1 MKKKVLFS
9 IIFAMIFTIIATPV
23 VNAFT
28 IDGYTSSHMYGID
41 FRMRNGWNNGS
52 YGQTY
57 NWGGG
62 IPVMPSNPYPFDYTV
77 SPRIG
82 TNFIMALSNGSYSSY
97 SNIVAYTG
105 AFCIGWGVP
114 FGEYSSSDVSGS
126 TKMSEYPLE
135 TFKRTRNGDKLD
147 AEGIRAVKYALT
159 YGYTYPTTSAQQVR
173 NLGSVYTFE
182 DGVHAYGAAIC
193 GPNQAKIMATQI
205 LCWMAVNKHIDKDD
219 NVAVLKDYF
228 FERSWHGNGE
238 INAAG
243 VEGIF
248 DSYRS
253 KIVHAMKMP
262 SFGHPT
268 RESAISNKIELKWN
282 ADNQR
287 FEYTI
292 TDTNNMYAADKVAI
306 SFSNTGDL
314 NVEDHHNGSY
324 TIWTK
329 KVVGSQDNPYVFN
342 AVKTISEGKGL
353 IVVAKAKNSDSQPVA
368 IPTNDP
374 IVESNYLSAYT
385 QAIKVRVE
393 KVLDPITDNGLNAFG
408 DAYVKDC
415 QYTVYRNPEC
425 TDPVET
431 ITIQENGLSNKTQY
445 LPYQKYWVKETKA
458 NESTRLNE
466 QVYEVDPAT
475 FALDEEGDIVV
486 KINAND
492 KIVPSGLRLIKFW
505 DQETSDKCP
514 AEGAE
519 FTLTLVNNEAETYT
533 THIDADGRAE
543 FTNIPWGTYRL
554 SEPDSNS
561 EKYLEVQD
569 EEYELKKDKDFE
581 TVQLLILGDNWF
593 ECHITLRKIDATTKK
608 PITLRGA
615 KFRIYDVEKEEW
627 VSLNT
632 TNGFISEFET
642 NDEGSFT
649 TPEKLRA
656 STYRIYETQA
666 PLGYK
671 ITPELEIPEGE
682 NGAEPTKEQLLERGV
697 EVKLNKENL
706 VELLPNGNYTHV
718 IDVENTDIPAQL
730 QLFKVGEKFT
740 DTTNTSGSY
749 KTGEKTEETV
759 TITKAKFNDVPLQGV
774 KYEIYANQDITTPYG
789 TDNYADKDDYIGYM
803 VTGEDGYATSP
814 ELHQGEYRIV
824 EVEAPAGYSITDENG
839 NPKQF
844 IINMKDY
851 TKPVDVLEFYKE
863 DKNTRTKLP
872 YEFKKVF
879 EDYEYTNGKE
889 ERHAVFGVY
898 AKEDI
903 PNYLGTKSIKKDD
916 MVELIEVDGD
926 CTVES
931 KADLPE
937 GKYYIKEL
945 YASFPY
951 STSDKIVDFELKY
964 HGNDDVVKF
973 EVTDP
978 IVNKPT
984 GATVTFVKISK
995 STDDK
1000 AIINGNSIE
1009 TTSNLDDKAQQ
1020 ALDEIK
1026 ELDTLGLHSH
1036 YDQLKAY
1043 YEENKIIVVSGAKY
1057 EIWLDEEG
1065 TEKLYKYTPNVED
1078 KIVATFTTDEYGL
1091 IEVTG
1096 IPRGVYYL
1104 KEVEAPTGYTVQ
1116 NEAVQFIVSDDT
1128 VDTKLYQAI
1137 YDDAVIPALLHK
1149 TDIYN
1154 GENVKG
1160 CTFEISDAEGEVLVH
1175 SVTDKDGV
1183 AWIPAD
1189 IFKNGEKYYYTE
1201 IDAPDVYKE
1210 DGRLYVLN
1218 TEPHEFIAN
1227 IDENGKWVGEKLEVE
1242 NYRPLTEVELIK
1254 TDDEGNRVPDC
1265 KFELKSVEEGVFYEV
1280 GVTDKDGIYVFKDV
1294 PKGKYIYTE
1303 LEAPEEYKIDTTPHE
1318 IYVEGDKMVIEFV
1331 NTGDIPVV
1339 VLSIIALVSVVGVGY
1354 ITVKKVKLSK
1364 NA

>member
-1 MKKKVLFS
+1 M
-9 IIFAMIFTIIATPV
+9 A
-23 VNAFT
+23 
-28 IDGYTSSHMYGID
+28 DGWKGRNVYGPNRDYGNHMALS
-41 FRMRNGWNNGS
+41 N
-52 YGQTY
+52 
-57 NWGGG
+57 
-62 IPVMPSNPYPFDYTV
+62 PSLPYPFDV
-77 SPRIG
+77 KFGQGKPSPYSIM
-82 TNFIMALSNGSYSSY
+82 FILALSSKSGSLNKSY
-97 SNIVAYTG
+97 ATG
-105 AFCIGWGVP
+105 FTGGYCVGWGVP
-114 FGEYSSSDVSGS
+114 FGEYNNNDPIG
-126 TKMSEYPLE
+126 TTQMAEYDFRRLY
-135 TFKRTRNGDKLD
+135 RDRDKHQLD
-147 AEGIRAVKYALT
+147 DLSIKQIKYALT
-159 YGYTYPTTSAQQVR
+159 YAYSYPVTPASQVVNANYVDDMFTSIH
-173 NLGSVYTFE
+173 Y
-182 DGVHAYGAAIC
+182 YGNGIVN
-193 GPNQAKIMATQI
+193 GDHPKIAATQL
-205 LCWMAVNKHIDKDD
+205 LCWVAANHYLADDTAVAKLDPYFFDSDDGNSRRD
-219 NVAVLKDYF
+219 NVDGLFY
-228 FERSWHGNGE
+228 E
-238 INAAG
+238 
-243 VEGIF
+243 
-248 DSYRS
+248 YRN
-253 KIVHAMKMP
+253 KAKAAMKMP
-262 SFGHPT
+262 SYSHD
-268 RESAISNKIELKWN
+268 SDAAAVANKIELKWN
-282 ADNQR
+282 STNQR
-287 FEYTI
+287 FEARVQ
-292 TDTNNMYAADKVAI
+292 D
-306 SFSNTGDL
+306 SNRMNVQERVSIQYRDYNQNLHFEQNGD
-314 NVEDHHNGSY
+314 GSV
-324 TIWTK
+324 TIWTTA
-329 KVVGSQDNPYVFN
+329 VVGDINNPHVLTVRKSIQGAKGVVVF
-342 AVKTISEGKGL
+342 
-353 IVVAKAKNSDSQPVA
+353 AKANDNSSQPIA
-368 IPTNDP
+368 IPKPGEIEEDAK
-374 IVESNYLSAYT
+374 IAVYT
-385 QAIKVRVE
+385 QAIKIKVE
-393 KVLDPITDNGLNAFG
+393 KELDPIKDNGIDAYG
-408 DAYVKDC
+408 DAYLKDC
-415 QYTVYRNPEC
+415 EYTVYRNADC
-425 TDPVET
+425 TDTVET
-431 ITIQENGLSNKTQY
+431 VTIQENGVSNKTQY
-445 LPYQKYWVKETKA
+445 LPYQTYWVKETKA

-466 QVYEVDPAT
+466 QVYEVDPST
-475 FALDEEGDIVV
+475 FVLDEEGDIVV
-486 KINAND
+486 TIKSTNKI
-492 KIVPSGLRLIKFW
+492 KPSGLRLIKYW
-505 DQETSDKCP
+505 DQEHSDKCP

-519 FTLTLVNNEAETYT
+519 FTLTLVSKETEKYT
-533 THIDADGRAE
+533 TYIGADGRAE
-543 FTNIPWGTYRL
+543 FTNIPWGTYKL

-569 EEYELKKDKDFE
+569 EVYELKKDKDFD

-608 PITLRGA
+608 PITLKGA
-615 KFRIYDVEKEEW
+615 KFRIYDVEKGEW

-649 TPEKLRA
+649 TPEKLKA
-656 STYRIYETQA
+656 STYRVYETQA

-682 NGAEPTKEQLLERGV
+682 NGAEPTKEQLLQRGV

-718 IDVENTDIPAQL
+718 IDVENEDIPTQL
-730 QLFKVGEKFT
+730 QIFKVGEKFT
-740 DTTNTSGSY
+740 DTTNTSDSY
-749 KTGEKTEETV
+749 KTGKTTEETV
-759 TITKAKFNDVPLQGV
+759 TITKAIFKDVPLEGV

-789 TDNYADKDDYIGYM
+789 TDTYAKKDDYIGYM
-803 VTGEDGYATSP
+803 VTGADGYATSP
-814 ELHQGEYRIV
+814 KLHQGEYRIV
-824 EVEAPAGYSITDENG
+824 EVEAPAGYSIKDENG

-844 IINMKDY
+844 IVNMKDY
-851 TKPVDVLEFYKE
+851 TQPVDVLEFYKE
-863 DKNTRTKLP
+863 DKNTRTPLP

-951 STSDKIVDFELKY
+951 STSSKIVDFELKY
-964 HGNDDVVKF
+964 HGNDEPAKF

-978 IVNKPT
+978 IVNTPT
-984 GATVTFVKISK
+984 GATITFVKISK

-1000 AIINGNSIE
+1000 AIVNGNSIE

-1020 ALDEIK
+1020 ALAEIK

-1036 YDQLKAY
+1036 YDQLKKY
-1043 YEENKIIVVSGAKY
+1043 YEDNNIIVVSGAKY

-1160 CTFEISDAEGEVLVH
+1160 CTFEISNADGDVLVH

-1265 KFELKSVEEGVFYEV
+1265 KFELKSVEDGVFYEV

-1303 LEAPEEYKIDTTPHE
+1303 LEAPEEYEIDTTPHE